1 MGRNGNDERN
11 LIGTVAVTGA
21 TGFIGR
27 HLTASLVAR
36 GVAVRAIIRPGSRS
50 ADPPGA
56 AIVRAPLEAR
66 ALADAFAGVDAVVH
80 LAGVVSAVAAETYAA
95 INAEGTRAVAAAAD
109 AAGARLVHISS
120 LAAAGP
126 APASTPRSEDDAP
139 APLTPYGRS
148 KLDSERVLRALPL
161 LRWTVLRPGVVYGPG
176 DRAVLP
182 LFKLAAGLVAP
193 VVGRP
198 GAAYTFV
205 YISDVVRAIEAA
217 LEGTTAGG
225 TFFVGHPQPVTPRG
239 LLETIQQTIGRRGA
253 LITVP
258 MPLTRL
264 AAEVCDVVGRVTG
277 RAMLIN
283 RWRYAELAAEGFVCR
298 VDRMRD
304 VLGVTAAVDLATG
317 IAKTAEWYRSVGW
330 LRR

>member
-1 MGRNGNDERN
+1 V
-11 LIGTVAVTGA
+11 IGTVAVTGA

-27 HLTASLVAR
+27 HLTADLVAR
-36 GVAVRAIIRPGSRS
+36 GVRVRAIVRPGSRS
-50 ADPPGA
+50 VEPPGA
-56 AIVRAPLEAR
+56 TIVRAPLEAR
-66 ALADAFAGVDAVVH
+66 ALAEALAGVDAVVH
-80 LAGVVSAVAAETYAA
+80 LAGVVSAVDAGTYAA

-109 AAGARLVHISS
+109 AVGTRLVHISS

-126 APASTPRSEDDAP
+126 APASTPRGEDDPP

-148 KLDSERVLRALPL
+148 KLDSERALHALPS

-205 YISDVVRAIEAA
+205 YISDVVRAIGAA
-217 LEGTTAGG
+217 LEGTSVGL
-225 TFFVGHPQPVTPRG
+225 TFFVGHPHPVTPRG
-239 LLETIQQTIGRRGA
+239 LLETIQRAIGSRSA
-253 LITVP
+253 LIHVP
-258 MPLTRL
+258 MPVTRV
-264 AAEVCDVVGRVTG
+264 AAEVCEVVGRVTG

-304 VLGVTAAVDLATG
+304 VLGVTAAVDLASG
-317 IAKTAEWYRSVGW
+317 IAKTAEWYRREGW
-330 LRR
+330 L

>member
-1 MGRNGNDERN
+1 V
-11 LIGTVAVTGA
+11 IGTVAVTGA

-27 HLTASLVAR
+27 HLTADLVAR
-36 GVAVRAIIRPGSRS
+36 GVRVRAIVRPGSRS
-50 ADPPGA
+50 VEPPGA
-56 AIVRAPLEAR
+56 TIVRAPLEAR
-66 ALADAFAGVDAVVH
+66 ALAEALAGVDVVVH
-80 LAGVVSAVAAETYAA
+80 LAGVVSAVDAGTYAA

-126 APASTPRSEDDAP
+126 APASTPRGEDDPP

-148 KLDSERVLRALPL
+148 KLDSERALHALPS

-182 LFKLAAGLVAP
+182 LFKLAAGLVVP

-205 YISDVVRAIEAA
+205 YISDVVRAIGAA
-217 LEGTTAGG
+217 LEGTSVGL
-225 TFFVGHPQPVTPRG
+225 TFFVGHPHPVTPRG
-239 LLETIQQTIGRRGA
+239 LLETIQRTIGSRSA
-253 LITVP
+253 LIHVP
-258 MPLTRL
+258 MPVTRV
-264 AAEVCDVVGRVTG
+264 AAEVCEVVGRVTG

-304 VLGVTAAVDLATG
+304 VLGVTAAVDLASG
-317 IAKTAEWYRSVGW
+317 IAKTAEWYRREGW

>member
-1 MGRNGNDERN
+1 VIR
-11 LIGTVAVTGA
+11 TVAVTGA

-27 HLTASLVAR
+27 HLTADLVER
-36 GVAVRAIIRPGSRS
+36 GVEVRAIVRPDSPNAAPS
-50 ADPPGA
+50 GA
-56 AIVRAPLEAR
+56 EIVRASLKAS
-66 ALADAFAGVDAVVH
+66 ALADAFAGIDAVVH
-80 LAGVVSAVAAETYAA
+80 LAGVVSAVDAETYAA
-95 INAEGTRAVAAAAD
+95 VNAGGTREVAAAAA
-109 AAGARLVHISS
+109 AAGVRLVHVSS

-126 APASTPRSEDDAP
+126 APASRPRSEDDP
-139 APLTPYGRS
+139 PGPITPYGQS
-148 KLDSERVLRALPL
+148 KLDSERALRALPS

-182 LFKLAAGLVAP
+182 LFKVAAGLVAP

-217 LEGTTAGG
+217 LEGTAVGG
-225 TFFVGHPQPVTPRG
+225 TFFVGHPEPVTPRG
-239 LLETIQQTIGRRGA
+239 LLETIQKTIGRRSP
-253 LITVP
+253 LIRIP
-258 MPLTRL
+258 MPVTRV

-304 VLGVTAAVDLATG
+304 VLGVTAAVDLASG
-317 IAKTAEWYRSVGW
+317 IAKTAEWYRREGW

>member
-1 MGRNGNDERN
+1 VIR
-11 LIGTVAVTGA
+11 TVAVTGA

-27 HLTASLVAR
+27 HLTADLVER
-36 GVAVRAIIRPGSRS
+36 GVEVRAIVRPDSPNAAPS
-50 ADPPGA
+50 GA
-56 AIVRAPLEAR
+56 EIVRAPLKAS
-66 ALADAFAGVDAVVH
+66 ALADAFAGIDAVVH
-80 LAGVVSAVAAETYAA
+80 LAGVVSAVDAETYAA
-95 INAEGTRAVAAAAD
+95 VNAGGTREVAAAA
-109 AAGARLVHISS
+109 ALAGVRLVHVSS

-126 APASTPRSEDDAP
+126 APASRPRSEDDP
-139 APLTPYGRS
+139 PSPITPYGRS
-148 KLDSERVLRALPL
+148 KLDSERGLHALPS
-161 LRWTVLRPGVVYGPG
+161 LRWTVLRPGIVYGPG

-217 LEGTTAGG
+217 LEGTSVGG
-225 TFFVGHPQPVTPRG
+225 TFFVGHPHPVTPRG
-239 LLETIQQTIGRRGA
+239 LLETIQRTIGRRSA
-253 LITVP
+253 LIHVP
-258 MPLTRL
+258 MPVTRV
-264 AAEVCDVVGRVTG
+264 AAEVCEVVGRVTG

-304 VLGVTAAVDLATG
+304 VLGVTAAVDLASG
-317 IAKTAEWYRSVGW
+317 IAKTAEWYRREGW

>member
-1 MGRNGNDERN
+1 V
-11 LIGTVAVTGA
+11 IGTVAVTGA

-27 HLTASLVAR
+27 HLVASLLSR
-36 GVAVRAIIRPGSRS
+36 GVAVRAVVRPDSPHS
-50 ADPPGA
+50 APPGA
-56 AIVRAPLEAR
+56 AVVRAPLQAS
-66 ALADAFAGVDAVVH
+66 ALAGAFAGVEAVVH
-80 LAGVVSAVAAETYAA
+80 LAGVVSAVDAEMYAA
-95 INAEGTRAVAAAAD
+95 VNAGGTREVAAAAD

-126 APASTPRSEDDAP
+126 AHASAPRGEDDAP
-139 APLTPYGRS
+139 TPLTPYGRS
-148 KLDSERVLRALPL
+148 KLDSERALRALPS
-161 LRWTVLRPGVVYGPG
+161 LRWTILRPGVVYGPG

-182 LFKLAAGLVAP
+182 LFKLAAGFVAP

-217 LEGTTAGG
+217 LDGTSVGQ

-239 LLETIQQTIGRRGA
+239 LLETIQTTIGHRGA
-253 LITVP
+253 LVRVP
-258 MPLTRL
+258 MPVIRV
-264 AAEVCDVVGRVTG
+264 AAEVCDVVGRLTG

-304 VLGVTAAVDLATG
+304 VLGVTAAVDLASG

-330 LRR
+330 L

>member
-1 MGRNGNDERN
+1 MGRNGIQERN

-27 HLTASLVAR
+27 HLTAHLVGR
-36 GVAVRAIIRPGSRS
+36 GVTVRAIVRPGSRS
-50 ADPPGA
+50 ADPHGA
-56 AIVRAPLEAR
+56 TIVRAPLEAR

-80 LAGVVSAVAAETYAA
+80 LAGVVSAVDAETFAA
-95 INAEGTRAVAAAAD
+95 INAEGTRAVAGAAD

-148 KLDSERVLRALPL
+148 KLDSERTLRALPS

-193 VVGRP
+193 IVGRP

-217 LEGTTAGG
+217 LEGTSAGE
-225 TFFVGHPQPVTPRG
+225 TFFVGHPQPVTPRA
-239 LLETIQQTIGRRGA
+239 LLETIQKTIGRRSA
-253 LITVP
+253 LVTIP
-258 MPLTRL
+258 MPVTRV
-264 AAEVCDVVGRVTG
+264 AAEVCDLVGRVTG

-298 VDRMRD
+298 VDRIRD
-304 VLGVTAAVDLATG
+304 VLGVTAAVDLASG
-317 IAKTAEWYRSVGW
+317 IAQTAEWYRREGW
-330 LRR
+330 L

>member
-1 MGRNGNDERN
+1 VT
-11 LIGTVAVTGA
+11 GTVAVTGA

-27 HLTASLVAR
+27 HLTAHLLEH
-36 GVAVRAIIRPGSRS
+36 GVTVRAIVRPGSRS

-56 AIVRAPLEAR
+56 TIVRAPLEAH
-66 ALADAFAGVDAVVH
+66 ALTAALDGVDAVVH
-80 LAGVVSAVAAETYAA
+80 LAGVVSAVDAATFAA
-95 INAEGTRAVAAAAD
+95 INAGGTREVAAAAA

-126 APASTPRSEDDAP
+126 APASTPRGEDDAP

-148 KLDSERVLRALPL
+148 KLDSERALHALPS

-217 LEGTTAGG
+217 LEGTSSGG

-239 LLETIQQTIGRRGA
+239 LLETIQKTVGRRGA
-253 LITVP
+253 LIHVP
-258 MPLTRL
+258 MAVTRV
-264 AAEVCDVVGRVTG
+264 AAEIGEAVGRITG

-304 VLGVTAAVDLATG
+304 VLGVTAAVDLAGG
-317 IAKTAEWYRSVGW
+317 IAKTAEWYRREGW
-330 LRR
+330 L

>member
-1 MGRNGNDERN
+1 VIR
-11 LIGTVAVTGA
+11 TVAVTGA

-27 HLTASLVAR
+27 HLTADLVGR
-36 GVAVRAIIRPGSRS
+36 GVKVRAIVRPGSRS

-56 AIVRAPLEAR
+56 LIVRAPLEER
-66 ALADAFAGVDAVVH
+66 ALTEALDGVDAVVH
-80 LAGVVSAVAAETYAA
+80 LAGVVSAVDAGTFAA

-126 APASTPRSEDDAP
+126 ARASAPRSEDDAP
-139 APLTPYGRS
+139 TPLTPYGRS
-148 KLDSERVLRALPL
+148 KLDSERALRALPS

-198 GAAYTFV
+198 NAAYTFV

-217 LEGTTAGG
+217 LEGPSVGQ

-239 LLETIQQTIGRRGA
+239 LLETIQKTIGHRGA
-253 LITVP
+253 LIRVP
-258 MPLTRL
+258 MPVIRV

-317 IAKTAEWYRSVGW
+317 IAKTAEWYRTVGW
-330 LRR
+330 L

>member
-1 MGRNGNDERN
+1 MARNGIQERN

-27 HLTASLVAR
+27 HLTASLIGR
-36 GVAVRAIIRPGSRS
+36 GVTVRAIVRPGSRS
-50 ADPPGA
+50 TDPPGA
-56 AIVRAPLEAR
+56 TIVRAPLEAR

-80 LAGVVSAVAAETYAA
+80 LAGVVSAVDAETYAA
-95 INAEGTRAVAAAAD
+95 INAGGTRAVAAAAD

-126 APASTPRSEDDAP
+126 AHASTPRGEDDVP

-148 KLDSERVLRALPL
+148 KLDSERALLAVPS

-182 LFKLAAGLVAP
+182 LFKLAAGPVAP

-217 LEGTTAGG
+217 LEGPSAGG
-225 TFFVGHPQPVTPRG
+225 TFFVGHPQPVTARG
-239 LLETIQQTIGRRGA
+239 LLETIQKTIGRRGA
-253 LITVP
+253 LVAVP
-258 MPLTRL
+258 MPIIARCGGGLRCRRADD
-264 AAEVCDVVGRVTG
+264 AAARC
-277 RAMLIN
+277 
-283 RWRYAELAAEGFVCR
+283 
-298 VDRMRD
+298 
-304 VLGVTAAVDLATG
+304 
-317 IAKTAEWYRSVGW
+317 
-330 LRR
+330 

>member
-1 MGRNGNDERN
+1 LGRNGLQERN

-27 HLTASLVAR
+27 HLTASLIWR
-36 GVAVRAIIRPGSRS
+36 GVTVRAIIRPGSRS

-56 AIVRAPLEAR
+56 TIVRAPLEAR

-80 LAGVVSAVAAETYAA
+80 LAGVVSAVDAKTYAA
-95 INAEGTRAVAAAAD
+95 INAEGTGRRRRGRRRGRASCAHL
-109 AAGARLVHISS
+109 R

-126 APASTPRSEDDAP
+126 RTHRRRAARRCTGSADAMRTKQ
-139 APLTPYGRS
+139 AGQRH
-148 KLDSERVLRALPL
+148 ALLAFPS

-217 LEGTTAGG
+217 LEGSSVGG

-239 LLETIQQTIGRRGA
+239 LLETIQKTIGRRGA
-253 LITVP
+253 LVTVP
-258 MPLTRL
+258 MPITRV
-264 AAEVCDVVGRVTG
+264 AAEVCDVVGRMTG

-304 VLGVTAAVDLATG
+304 VLGVAAAVDLASG

-330 LRR
+330 L

>member
-1 MGRNGNDERN
+1 M
-11 LIGTVAVTGA
+11 
-21 TGFIGR
+21 
-27 HLTASLVAR
+27 
-36 GVAVRAIIRPGSRS
+36 
-50 ADPPGA
+50 PPSTPREHGPSPPP
-56 AIVRAPLEAR
+56 RTP
-66 ALADAFAGVDAVVH
+66 
-80 LAGVVSAVAAETYAA
+80 
-95 INAEGTRAVAAAAD
+95 
-109 AAGARLVHISS
+109 AGARLVHISS

-126 APASTPRSEDDAP
+126 AHASTPRGEDDAP

-148 KLDSERVLRALPL
+148 KLDSERALLAFPS
-161 LRWTVLRPGVVYGPG
+161 LRWTILRPGVVYGPG

-198 GAAYTFV
+198 DAAYTFV

-217 LEGTTAGG
+217 LEGTSVGG

-239 LLETIQQTIGRRGA
+239 LLETIQKTIGRRSA
-253 LITVP
+253 LVTVP
-258 MPLTRL
+258 MPVTRV

-304 VLGVTAAVDLATG
+304 VLGVAGRGRSCERDCEDGGVVPERGLAIETVNCG
-317 IAKTAEWYRSVGW
+317 IWSSGYLVIGLMHSMPK
-330 LRR
+330 